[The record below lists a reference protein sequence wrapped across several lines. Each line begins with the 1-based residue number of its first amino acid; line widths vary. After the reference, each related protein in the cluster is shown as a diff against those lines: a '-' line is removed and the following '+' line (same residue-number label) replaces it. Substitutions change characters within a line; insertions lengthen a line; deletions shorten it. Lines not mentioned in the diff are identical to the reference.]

1 MGRAGGGKV
10 GWIYLIV
17 YMYEILQ
24 KRERKWKCIS
34 TGPKPRHQNMG
45 AGSGGKIL

>member
-34 TGPKPRHQNMG
+34 TGPKPRHQIMG